1 MIAPLLMAAPD
12 PVVPTGSDAQ
22 LILAALGGIERAAL
36 HSQLAGAVRVVLHV
50 LNVLNDETNYT
61 LRLEEVAG

>member
-22 LILAALGGIERAAL
+22 LILAALGAL
-36 HSQLAGAVRVVLHV
+36 VLRFLHFYPSHQKALAVG
-50 LNVLNDETNYT
+50 
-61 LRLEEVAG
+61 